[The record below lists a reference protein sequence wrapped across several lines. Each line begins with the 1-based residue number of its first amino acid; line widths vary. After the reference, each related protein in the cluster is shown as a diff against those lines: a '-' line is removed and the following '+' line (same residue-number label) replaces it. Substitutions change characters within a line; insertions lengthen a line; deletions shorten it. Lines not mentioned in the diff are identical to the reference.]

1 MAGSGASNLGN
12 SLTKPFSNVNGNYA
26 NKMSE
31 NYSGG
36 FSSNEIPTGGA
47 NGLHGIKDNV
57 LALSGKVSNLSF
69 FKGGAKS
76 KSKSNRN
83 IKRKIKNITKLYK
96 MRSKKRAKT
105 IKRKLIK
112 KYKKN
117 NNNASANN
125 NFFLGL
131 SSGGK
136 KSRSRSIRRQFNQK
150 GGYSQYQNN
159 LPMTPSYSVGGH
171 LSAGSSALATP
182 PPIFRNANAGTGTCT
197 DNYNHF
203 TGAGFPSRGH

>member
-1 MAGSGASNLGN
+1 MSGSGASNLGN
-12 SLTKPFSNVNGNYA
+12 SWTKPFSNVNGNYA

-69 FKGGAKS
+69 FKGGG

-105 IKRKLIK
+105 IKRKLMK

-136 KSRSRSIRRQFNQK
+136 KSRSRRRQFNQK

-159 LPMTPSYSVGGH
+159 LPMTPSYSVGGN
-171 LSAGSSALATP
+171 LSAGSSALANP
-182 PPIFRNANAGTGTCT
+182 PPIHRFANGGTGTCT

-203 TGAGFPSRGH
+203 TGKGFPSRGH

>member
-1 MAGSGASNLGN
+1 MSGSGASNLGN
-12 SLTKPFSNVNGNYA
+12 SWTKPFSNVNGNYA

-31 NYSGG
+31 NYAGG
-36 FSSNEIPTGGA
+36 FSSNEIPTGGP

-76 KSKSNRN
+76 KSKSN

-105 IKRKLIK
+105 IKRKLMK
-112 KYKKN
+112 KYKRT
-117 NNNASANN
+117 NNASSNN

-136 KSRSRSIRRQFNQK
+136 RCRSRRMRVNQK
-150 GGYSQYQNN
+150 GGYAQYQNN

-171 LSAGSSALATP
+171 LSASSSGQANP
-182 PPIFRNANAGTGTCT
+182 PPIHRFANAGTGTCT

-203 TGAGFPSRGH
+203 TGKGFASRGH

>member
-1 MAGSGASNLGN
+1 
-12 SLTKPFSNVNGNYA
+12 
-26 NKMSE
+26 
-31 NYSGG
+31 
-36 FSSNEIPTGGA
+36 
-47 NGLHGIKDNV
+47 
-57 LALSGKVSNLSF
+57 
-69 FKGGAKS
+69 
-76 KSKSNRN
+76 
-83 IKRKIKNITKLYK
+83 

-105 IKRKLIK
+105 IKRKLMK

-117 NNNASANN
+117 NNNTSADN

-136 KSRSRSIRRQFNQK
+136 NCRSRRRRINQK

-203 TGAGFPSRGH
+203 TGKGFASRGH

>member
-1 MAGSGASNLGN
+1 MSGSGASNLGN
-12 SLTKPFSNVNGNYA
+12 SLTAPFSNVNGGYA

-36 FSSNEIPTGGA
+36 FTSNEIPTGGA

-57 LALSGKVSNLSF
+57 LAMSGTVSNLGF

-76 KSKSNRN
+76 KSN

-96 MRSKKRAKT
+96 MRSKKRANT
-105 IKRKLIK
+105 IKRKLMR
-112 KYKKN
+112 KYKR

-131 SSGGK
+131 ASGGK
-136 KSRSRSIRRQFNQK
+136 RSRSRRRRMNQR
-150 GGYSQYQNN
+150 GGQYQNN
-159 LPMTPSYSVGGH
+159 VPMTPSYSVGGH
-171 LSAGSSALATP
+171 LSAGSSGQATP
-182 PPIFRNANAGTGTCT
+182 PPIHRLPNCGTGTCL
-197 DNYNHF
+197 DNFNAN
-203 TGAGFPSRGH
+203 TGKGFPSRGSN

>member
-1 MAGSGASNLGN
+1 MSGSGASNLGY
-12 SLTKPFSNVNGNYA
+12 SLTKPFTNVNGNYA

-31 NYSGG
+31 NYAGG

-69 FKGGAKS
+69 FKGGSKGKS
-76 KSKSNRN
+76 KNKSN

-105 IKRKLIK
+105 IKRKLMR
-112 KYKKN
+112 KYKTT
-117 NNNASANN
+117 NNASSNN

-136 KSRSRSIRRQFNQK
+136 RSRSRRRINQK
-150 GGYSQYQNN
+150 GGYAQYQNN

-171 LSAGSSALATP
+171 LSAGSSGQANP

-203 TGAGFPSRGH
+203 TGKGFASRGH